1 MILESTNTHNILIGS
16 SLVETGLRVEAV
28 HLSGVEWLLI
38 SDSLCVMRQLDL
50 VFLMVVVTQSWVMLN
65 LGLDTNHQQILV
77 LFLQE
82 RRALM
87 TRGSDT
93 MDFLGEMCGQP
104 IKKLT
109 VIVHLDMAIHMKQL
123 QLLTMPMKR
132 GGQPRVMILV
142 SPRKGAHGILLFKI
156 MIWSN
161 QYLTFPVLS
170 LDARKTI
177 SQLTQEGPSL
187 AMELHLLN

>member
-1 MILESTNTHNILIGS
+1 MILESTNTHNILRS